1 MTYEQ
6 PPAYQPMP
14 AHRNDADVSGT
25 YCPILFFDV
34 ASFGRPDRDADIQL
48 AVRRGLYQIVFGA
61 LDRVAVPRTVY
72 YRQDHGDGVLA
83 VLPPTV
89 PARALAEGLPIWL
102 HLEIRR
108 HNKCASPAARIQLRG
123 ALHIGPVYRDEQG
136 VSGRALIHAARL
148 IDASPVRRA
157 LADSCADLV
166 FAASD
171 RVYDEVIRHHPTP
184 VDVEYR
190 EFAARVKEDEFT
202 AWLTVLGRH
211 ADPLLETR
219 PPLRA
224 VPDHP

>member
-1 MTYEQ
+1 M
-6 PPAYQPMP
+6 
-14 AHRNDADVSGT
+14 
-25 YCPILFFDV
+25 FFDV
-34 ASFGRPDRDADIQL
+34 AGFGRPDRDADIQQ

-61 LDRVAVPRTVY
+61 LDRAAVPHTVY

-89 PARALAEGLPIWL
+89 PVLALAESLPIWQ

-108 HNKCASPAARIQLRG
+108 YNKCASPAARIQLRS

-148 IDASPVRRA
+148 IDAPPVRRA
-157 LADSCADLV
+157 LADSHADLV

-171 RVYDEVIRHHPTP
+171 RVYDEVICHHPTP
-184 VDVEYR
+184 AGVEYR
-190 EFAARVKEDEFT
+190 RFAARVKEDEFT
-202 AWLTVLGRH
+202 AWFTVLGGH
-211 ADPLLETR
+211 ADPRLEDR
-219 PPLRA
+219 PPLRV